1 LGACGSIHPPL
12 LRSTPLKG
20 GYKTS
25 VLPVLK
31 GGLEGRVPLQCCC
44 AMTAEDG
51 CPTIMETNHLKQPD
65 EQTPPEKGGTLFLF
79 WCREGS
85 GSGRGEHLARAL
97 GAVSAY
103 VWRANLAAALWKT
116 PLRYLLQTLD
126 TARILRKHKPRVVYV
141 QLPPVFPLLQ
151 TWLYARRTGAQIIAD
166 NHTSILDERWKRFH
180 WLQKPLARRIRINL
194 VHNEA
199 NAALLRSWDAA
210 GVLLLKSPAVTS
222 EEILDPN
229 ADLSAFQEKLN
240 APGLIRVLMVN
251 RFAVDDAWRQVFAT
265 ARITPE
271 ARFFVTGDPAR
282 SGIPPDQVPDNV
294 VLTGLLP
301 KPVFIALMA
310 ACDVTLS
317 LTLRPDTLLWSIRES
332 LALGRPFVASRSPV
346 MLAEFEGLGL
356 FTDHG
361 PEDMRAR
368 ILEACEQRDT
378 WRNAM
383 AEYIAQDQDRFKR
396 QTREMRELL
405 GVDRPGSK

>member
-1 LGACGSIHPPL
+1 MTQALEPAPPA
-12 LRSTPLKG
+12 KG
-20 GYKTS
+20 G
-25 VLPVLK
+25 V
-31 GGLEGRVPLQCCC
+31 
-44 AMTAEDG
+44 
-51 CPTIMETNHLKQPD
+51 
-65 EQTPPEKGGTLFLF
+65 LFLF

-103 VWRANLAAALWKT
+103 VWRANLAGSLWKT

-126 TARILRKHKPRVVYV
+126 TARILRERQPRVVCV
-141 QLPPVFPLLQ
+141 QLPPVFPLVQ
-151 TWLYARRTGAQIIAD
+151 AWWYARRTGAQVIAD
-166 NHTSILDERWKRFH
+166 NHSSFLDGRWQLFH

-199 NAALLRSWDAA
+199 NAALLRGWGAS
-210 GVLLLKSPAVTS
+210 GVMLLKSPAVTA

-229 ADLSAFQEKLN
+229 ADLSPFQKELD

-251 RFAVDDAWRQVFAT
+251 RFAVDDAWREVFAA

-282 SGIPPDQVPDNV
+282 AGVPLDQVPENV

-317 LTLRPDTLLWSIRES
+317 LTLRRDTLLWSIRES
-332 LALGRPFVASRSPV
+332 LALGKPFVASRAPV
-346 MLAEFEGLGL
+346 IQEEFDRLGL
-356 FTDHG
+356 FTDHSPG
-361 PEDMRAR
+361 DMRAR
-368 ILEACEQRDT
+368 ILEAHAQRDT
-378 WRNAM
+378 WLTAM
-383 AEYIAQDQDRFKR
+383 AEYIVRDQERFLR
-396 QTREMRELL
+396 QTREIREQL
-405 GVDRPGSK
+405 GISPPASSR